1 MKKYLTKEKK
11 KQLEQ
16 ELEESKTS
24 KRFEIGERLKRAKE
38 MGDLS
43 ENADYTDAKDAQLAN
58 ENRIL
63 ELEDIIHSAEVI
75 GETNDFFIG
84 RVQIGS
90 RIKVKN
96 DDGEKEFKI
105 VGSYDANPRENLIS
119 NESPIGKAFIDK
131 KIGDEVIV
139 KTPSRDIKYKIISIE

>member
-16 ELEESKTS
+16 ELEECKTS
-24 KRFEIGERLKRAKE
+24 VRFEIGERLKRAKD

-43 ENADYTDAKDAQLAN
+43 ENADYTDAKDIQLAN
-58 ENRIL
+58 EKRIL

-75 GETNDFFIG
+75 KETNDFSIG

-139 KTPSRDIKYKIISIE
+139 KTPSRDIKYTIISIE

>member
-24 KRFEIGERLKRAKE
+24 KRFEIGERLKRAKD

-43 ENADYTDAKDAQLAN
+43 ENADYTDAKDAQLIN
-58 ENRIL
+58 EKRIL

-75 GETNDFFIG
+75 EETNDFSVG

-96 DDGEKEFKI
+96 DEGEKEFKI

-119 NESPIGKAFIDK
+119 NESPLGKAFIDK
-131 KIGDEVIV
+131 RVGDEVEI
-139 KTPSRDIKYKIISIE
+139 KTPSGLIKYQIMSIN

>member
-16 ELEESKTS
+16 ELEECKTS
-24 KRFEIGERLKRAKE
+24 VRFEIGERLKRAKD

-43 ENADYTDAKDAQLAN
+43 ENADYTDAKDIQLAN
-58 ENRIL
+58 EKRIL

-75 GETNDFFIG
+75 EETNDFSIG

-90 RIKVKN
+90 RIKVRN

-139 KTPSRDIKYKIISIE
+139 KTPSRDIKYKIINIE

>member
-11 KQLEQ
+11 RQLEQ

-24 KRFEIGERLKRAKE
+24 KRFEIGERLKRAKD

-58 ENRIL
+58 EKRIL

-75 GETNDFFIG
+75 EESNEFSIG
-84 RVQIGS
+84 RAQIGS
-90 RIKVKN
+90 RVKVSN
-96 DDGEKEFKI
+96 DGGTKEFKI
-105 VGSYDANPRENLIS
+105 VGSYDASPKDNLIS
-119 NESPIGKAFIDK
+119 NESPLGKAFIDK
-131 KIGDEVIV
+131 RVGDEVIV
-139 KTPSRDIKYKIISIE
+139 KTPSKDIKYKIISIE

>member
-24 KRFEIGERLKRAKE
+24 VRFEIGERLKRAKE

-43 ENADYTDAKDAQLAN
+43 ENADYTDAKDIQLAN
-58 ENRIL
+58 EKRIL

-75 GETNDFFIG
+75 EETNDFSVG

-90 RIKVKN
+90 RVKVGN
-96 DDGEKEFKI
+96 DNGEKEFKI
-105 VGSYDANPRENLIS
+105 VGSYDANPRDNLIS
-119 NESPIGKAFIDK
+119 NESPLGRAFIDK

-139 KTPSRDIKYKIISIE
+139 RTPSKDIKYKIISIE